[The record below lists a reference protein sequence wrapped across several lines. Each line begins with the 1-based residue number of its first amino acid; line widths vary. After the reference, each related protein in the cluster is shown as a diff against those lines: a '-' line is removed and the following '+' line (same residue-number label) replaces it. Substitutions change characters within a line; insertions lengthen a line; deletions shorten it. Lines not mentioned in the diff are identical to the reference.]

1 MHHIYHTEALVL
13 KGSPQGE
20 ANKVFTLYTKEF
32 GLITATAQGIRL
44 ERSKLRFA
52 LQDFSYIRVDL
63 VRGRDIWR
71 ITSATSIQHF
81 SPLLTTKTATH
92 FFSSTTKLL
101 LRIAVGERSDF
112 EVFNEYLGVYT
123 LLSKNKS
130 FLADDILKKIELVLV
145 YRVLYFL
152 GYIQPAKETD
162 DLLKKE
168 LSYEILSSKMLPT
181 TMLVGAIN
189 NALKE
194 SHL

>member
-13 KGSPQGE
+13 KGSHQGE

-63 VRGRDIWR
+63 VQGRDMWR
-71 ITSATSIQHF
+71 ITSATSMQHF
-81 SPLLTTKTATH
+81 SPLLKTKTATD
-92 FFSSTTKLL
+92 FFSATTKLL
-101 LRIAVGERSDF
+101 LRIAVGERSDL
-112 EVFNEYLGVYT
+112 EVFNEYIEVYT
-123 LLSKNKS
+123 LLSKNES
-130 FLADDILKKIELVLV
+130 FLSDDVLKKIELILV

-152 GYIQPAKETD
+152 GYIQPLKETESMLQKEFNYQD
-162 DLLKKE
+162 IPSELLPRT
-168 LSYEILSSKMLPT
+168 ILL
-181 TMLVGAIN
+181 GAIN